1 MKMIYLG
8 ISIPLFII
16 GSVLVIYSIFG
27 EGYMPGLDQMS
38 QYCEKSSTSIL
49 FWECKNENQNNHVT
63 TLVVELLI
71 GISMIITGVFLAA
84 KTTSKPTQQKPEES
98 NKELKGK
105 TLEEYK
111 EYYLARKETADAR
124 METADA
130 DERLF
135 LEIQKKLNKLMLK
148 KGYSLSEAVRVVAE
162 DYNKLGIYLTV
173 DRSGTA
179 FKISGVFSENS
190 TVQKPV
196 ERKESE
202 SNFCENCGNTLNPKA
217 KFCGS
222 CGTKV

>member
-1 MKMIYLG
+1 MAMIHLA

-16 GSVLVIYSIFG
+16 GSALVIYSVFG
-27 EGYMPGLDQMS
+27 EGYSPGLEDISRMCNDPDRRCDP
-38 QYCEKSSTSIL
+38 QYI
-49 FWECKNENQNNHVT
+49 T
-63 TLVVELLI
+63 TLYAELLI
-71 GISMIITGVFLAA
+71 GISMIITGIFFAA
-84 KTTSKPTQQKPEES
+84 KTTSEPTQQKPEES
-98 NKELKGK
+98 NKEMKGK
-105 TLEEYK
+105 TLQEYK
-111 EYYLARKETADAR
+111 EDYLARKETADADER
-124 METADA
+124 LFDETGDA

-135 LEIQKKLNKLMLK
+135 HEIQKKLNKLMLK

-162 DYNKLGIYLTV
+162 DYNKRGIYLTV

-202 SNFCENCGNTLNPKA
+202 SNFCENCGNSLKPTA

-222 CGTKV
+222 CGTSVP